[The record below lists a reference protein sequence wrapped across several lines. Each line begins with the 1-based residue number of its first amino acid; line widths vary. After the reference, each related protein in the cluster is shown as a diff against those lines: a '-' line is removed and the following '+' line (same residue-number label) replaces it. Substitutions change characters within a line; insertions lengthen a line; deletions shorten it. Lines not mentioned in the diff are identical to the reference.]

1 MTHVAVRFVLLRAAL
16 AACLLASAGAGAAD
30 ALRPW
35 TGGPPPSLTGRTLR
49 GEALALADFR
59 GRVVLVNFW
68 ATWCAPCVAEMPAL
82 QRLRER
88 LAARRVEVLAVN
100 FQENA
105 ARIAPFVERLGVSFP
120 VVRDH
125 DGTRAYRVERHR
137 VPDDVHRRPRP
148 AHRMGG
154 HGRGRL
160 GRPARRITHSQSR
173 VGPSATCAPR
183 FRGAPHR

>member
-1 MTHVAVRFVLLRAAL
+1 MNHVAVRFVLLRAAL
-16 AACLLASAGAGAAD
+16 AACLLASAGAAAAD

-68 ATWCAPCVAEMPAL
+68 ATWCAPCVAEMPSL

-125 DGTRAYRVERHR
+125 DGTVRTAWNVTVFPTTFIVGPDQRIAWVATGEVDWDDPRVES
-137 VPDDVHRRPRP
+137 
-148 AHRMGG
+148 
-154 HGRGRL
+154 
-160 GRPARRITHSQSR
+160 RIRSLE
-173 VGPSATCAPR
+173 
-183 FRGAPHR
+183 

>member
-1 MTHVAVRFVLLRAAL
+1 MTHVAGRVVLLRAAL

-30 ALRPW
+30 ELRPW
-35 TGGPPPSLTGRTLR
+35 TGGAPPSLTGRTLR
-49 GEALALADFR
+49 GESLALADFR

-88 LAARRVEVLAVN
+88 LAARRVEVVAVN

-105 ARIAPFVERLGVSFP
+105 ARIAPFVERLGVTFP

-125 DGTRAYRVERHR
+125 DGTVRTAWNVTVFPTTFIVGPDQRIAWVATGEVDWDDPRVES
-137 VPDDVHRRPRP
+137 
-148 AHRMGG
+148 
-154 HGRGRL
+154 
-160 GRPARRITHSQSR
+160 RIRSLE
-173 VGPSATCAPR
+173 
-183 FRGAPHR
+183 

>member
-1 MTHVAVRFVLLRAAL
+1 MTRVAARAVLVRAVLS
-16 AACLLASAGAGAAD
+16 ACLLASTGAGAAD

-35 TGGPPPSLTGRTLR
+35 TGGPPPSLTGRTLH

-88 LAARRVEVLAVN
+88 LAARRVEVVAVN

-125 DGTRAYRVERHR
+125 DGTVRTAWSVTVFPTTFIVGPDQRIAWVATGEIDWDDPRVES
-137 VPDDVHRRPRP
+137 
-148 AHRMGG
+148 
-154 HGRGRL
+154 
-160 GRPARRITHSQSR
+160 RIR
-173 VGPSATCAPR
+173 NLE
-183 FRGAPHR
+183 